1 MEEDRRAEFRETPPV
16 TGGDEEPVA
25 APGARRR
32 FRPLAS
38 SSRLMVLR
46 SEDPVPPW
54 EEEDES
60 RILMA
65 GEILLENTVLEVVN
79 LILSARW
86 TGALHVHGRDA
97 HRVLGLERGIL
108 RFAQSDDPEDRLNK
122 ILFRLGVLSPAQSEE
137 VERGPKAD
145 RRFGESLVKKGLVEE
160 RALFGY
166 LERQMAEI
174 FLAASLEEE
183 GFYVFTV
190 GERWSADAPVTA
202 YVPMQQLIFDA
213 ADRVD
218 RFQRFRRLVPD
229 ESFCPAVR
237 PGVEVTRLEPRERR
251 VLGLCDGSRS
261 VRDLA
266 RESWLGRFG
275 AMEVIYDLL
284 TRDYVELRPPHQ
296 DLESMARRLVRPCA
310 AALGEIT
317 AVAGRNGD
325 LKRLHREIARWVQ
338 ESSYQRVLGPALSER
353 LAVDPCQIA
362 GVLEE
367 LQVRDRAEIV
377 EHALRELVAFALFAA
392 SFSLSRGE
400 ERELKKRVARHL
412 DAGGETA
419 SAGGA
424 RGALRRPGLGRGD

>member
-1 MEEDRRAEFRETPPV
+1 MEEDRRAGTRDDAPI
-16 TGGDEEPVA
+16 TGVDEEGPASRAGA
-25 APGARRR
+25 AGR
-32 FRPLAS
+32 FRTLAS
-38 SSRLMVLR
+38 SPRLLVLR
-46 SEDPVPPW
+46 NEAPVPPW
-54 EEEDES
+54 QEEGAS

-122 ILFRLGVLSPAQSEE
+122 VLFRLGVLSPAQSEE

-174 FLAASLEEE
+174 FLSASLEEE
-183 GFYVFTV
+183 GYYVFTV
-190 GERWSADAPVTA
+190 GEGWSSDAPVTA
-202 YVPMQQLIFDA
+202 YVPMQQLVFDA

-275 AMEVIYDLL
+275 AMEVTYDLL
-284 TRDYVELRPPHQ
+284 TRDYVELRAPRQ
-296 DLESMARRLVRPCA
+296 DLESTARRLVGPCA

-317 AVAGRNGD
+317 AAAGRNGD

-367 LQVRDRAEIV
+367 LQVRDRVEIV

-392 SFSLSRGE
+392 SFSLSREE
-400 ERELKKRVARHL
+400 ERELKKRVAQHL
-412 DAGGETA
+412 DGTGPTPP
-419 SAGGA
+419 GA
-424 RGALRRPGLGRGD
+424 R